1 MPSLKVKA
9 TAKRISPAQ
18 MRARIEKGNY
28 KALKF
33 AGRDVWQA
41 VKRGIG
47 QGDTKPTKAG
57 QKAVKAGELIEFAN
71 GLYRD
76 ITMLG
81 RGKPR
86 SAGKPIKSW
95 SPKRF
100 YYNSILTFWDGGRK
114 SVVIGP
120 YRGAKLA
127 NLHQFGGTLQ
137 LTAYRTG
144 ARDAYNAKQAR
155 DAGKPLGRVPLII
168 WSHKRPRNARNWDK
182 TTITKSAR
190 YPARPF
196 MRGSAGVEKV
206 IERIRLRFRDTLPI
220 GGRAA

>member
-1 MPSLKVKA
+1 MPRLKVKA
-9 TAKRISPAQ
+9 KTVPISPAR

-47 QGDTKPTKAG
+47 QAAPKQTAAG
-57 QKAVKAGELIEFAN
+57 QRSVKAGELIEFAN

-76 ITMLG
+76 ITMMG

-100 YYNSILTFWDGGRK
+100 YYSSILTFWDGGRK

-120 YRGAKLA
+120 YRGAQLA

-155 DAGKPLGRVPLII
+155 DAGKPIGRVPLII
-168 WSHKRPRNARNWDK
+168 WSHKRPRNSRNWDK

-206 IERIRLRFRDTLPI
+206 IERIRLRFQNTLPI
-220 GGRAA
+220 GGR

>member
-1 MPSLKVKA
+1 MPRLKVRAKA
-9 TAKRISPAQ
+9 KIISPAQ
-18 MRARIEKGNY
+18 MRDRIQKGNY

-47 QGDTKPTKAG
+47 QAAPKQTKAG
-57 QKAVKAGELIEFAN
+57 TASVKAGEIVEFAG

-76 ITMLG
+76 ITMLAS
-81 RGKPR
+81 GKPR
-86 SAGKPIKSW
+86 PAGKPIKSW

-100 YYNSILTFWDGGRK
+100 YYRSVLTFWDAGRK

-120 YRGAKLA
+120 YRGKELA

-144 ARDAYNAKQAR
+144 ARDAVLAKQAR
-155 DAGKPLGRVPLII
+155 DAGKPMGRVPLII
-168 WSHKRPRNARNWDK
+168 WSHKRPRPGRAWDK

-196 MRGSAGVEKV
+196 MRGSAQVDKV
-206 IERIRLRFRDTLPI
+206 IERIRLRFQNTLPI
-220 GGRAA
+220 GGR